1 MKKLSWLFA
10 LSGIL
15 FAGSS
20 FGQTPKGFTEV
31 GDIDL
36 LKNKIRESSVQTQS
50 ISSDFTQE
58 KHLTMMEEVL
68 VSQGRFLFKK
78 ENKVRWEY
86 FDPIIYAII
95 INQNKFTI
103 NNDGKTSEFDT
114 KSNKLFK
121 EINNMI
127 VMAIRGNF
135 VDNPDFAASFFQN
148 NDTYL
153 AVLKPQNKLLENII
167 IKIEIRFSKSE
178 LAVTEVIFI
187 EPGDDFTK
195 IIFANRKANIEIKDP
210 PKPRP
215 IKAWMSLKIK

>member
-86 FDPIIYAII
+86 FEPIVYAII
-95 INQNKFTI
+95 INQNRFII
-103 NNDGKTSEFDT
+103 NNDGKISEFDT
-114 KSNKLFK
+114 ESNKLFK

-127 VMAIRGNF
+127 VMAIQGNF
-135 VDNPDFAASFFQN
+135 VDNPEFQASFYQSEQK
-148 NDTYL
+148 YL
-153 AVLKPQNKLLENII
+153 AILTPQNELLSNILTG
-167 IKIEIRFSKSE
+167 IEIYFSKPDVAVSE
-178 LAVTEVIFI
+178 VKFI

-195 IIFANRKANIEIKDP
+195 ITFINRKANIEIDDEEFN
-210 PKPRP
+210 
-215 IKAWMSLKIK
+215 AQ